1 MGALSSLVISPC
13 ISAPLVGGLLYIS
26 QTQDALLG
34 GLALLSLGLGMGVPL
49 MVVGVVGGVWFP
61 KAGAWMDQVK
71 GLFGFLLIG
80 VAIWLIERLV

>member
-34 GLALLSLGLGMGVPL
+34 GLALLSPLGFWMGVPL

-61 KAGAWMDQVK
+61 RAGAWMGQVK
-71 GLFGFLLIG
+71 GLFWGFF
-80 VAIWLIERLV
+80 